1 MLDIKYLRS
10 NIDDAINL
18 LLKKGYKLDK
28 ALFLELDDNRKEVE
42 IKSQS
47 LLSKRNQVSKKIGQ
61 LIQDGLSVDSAKL
74 KVSSE
79 LKEIDDSLKTT
90 KALSLELET
99 KIFNFLQDV
108 PNIPHIDVPDGKDET
123 KNVEISKWGKI
134 KSFNFAIQDHV
145 SLGERLDGLDL
156 ETASNITGARFSVL
170 KGKLALLHRALA
182 QFMLD
187 QHIINHGYLEVNPP
201 LVVNQKSLFCTGQ
214 LPKFEEDLFRL
225 KTDSDYFLIP
235 TAEVPLTNLVR
246 DKILDYD
253 QLPLKFVAHTPCFRS
268 EAGSHGRDTRGL
280 IRQHQFEKVELVQIV
295 SQENSDLALES
306 VTSDAEKILQLLN
319 LPYRKVLLC
328 GGDLSFSSHKTYDL
342 EVWMPSQN
350 CYREISSCSN
360 FGDFQSRRLKARTKT
375 TEKEKSSFVHTINGS
390 GLAVGRTLVAILEN
404 FQQEDGRILIPAPLK
419 PYMHKRDYL

>member
-79 LKEIDDSLKTT
+79 LKEIDDSLKIT

-108 PNIPHIDVPDGKDET
+108 PNIPHIEVPEGTDET

-134 KSFNFAIQDHV
+134 KSFNFTIQDHV

-375 TEKEKSSFVHTINGS
+375 SEKEKSSFVHTINGS